1 MAKHL
6 INPNYRLNDKISLIH
21 AFGIEVIITFLL
33 AFTVYACIDKK
44 RKDLNGS
51 FPLAIGWFN
60 FYTFIHRKTF
70 RLIKIICKYLL
81 INLTRVNYNIFLGLS
96 VTAGALFGVA

>member
-1 MAKHL
+1 MGALCGSATLDALVPSNVRKNL
-6 INPNYRLNDKISLIH
+6 GVTQLNDNVTLLN

-51 FPLAIGWFN
+51 FPLAIG
-60 FYTFIHRKTF
+60 
-70 RLIKIICKYLL
+70 
-81 INLTRVNYNIFLGLS
+81 LS
-96 VTAGALFGVA
+96 VTAGALFGVNFYQNTYK